1 MPNRDLKVSID
12 GDDAGL
18 DAALAKS
25 TAEARV
31 LDRELAKLE
40 RQQAAEEKVAAA
52 SALAVRE
59 YAKAE
64 DKAALS
70 ARKMGLEVARA
81 AEQAE
86 RAQVRAAAAAEAAAK
101 GSFDKERADK
111 LAARADEAVE
121 RAAIK
126 AAEAQLFQAEAAR
139 KAADAERKNAED
151 AKKAAREAELAA
163 AKEHLGWLKSNGMA
177 REHNRLLKD
186 VKARFGELG
195 SAGGAAFNEMETTGS
210 KAFAALGNT
219 SVGTALMVG
228 AVISAIPFAALGAE
242 VAIAGGIGGALA
254 GLGLMATKSDADVQA
269 ALGKMT
275 SHVKSE
281 TKQLAAPFKQT
292 WLAIAQ
298 EGTKTFDALA
308 PEIGRDFAKIAPV
321 VTNFVHSAGYAATL
335 LGPSLGHATDAA
347 DKLIEALG
355 GKLPEISRSLG
366 HAIDIVSKS
375 AGENADEFANVTSAI
390 AGMLPV
396 AAHLL
401 DWAVKAGP
409 YLSPVFGIMAKGG
422 MSVDALHTGLSK
434 LTFGLVKTDHSLKIG
449 GGSFET
455 FAQGA
460 TVAGAKAGQL
470 MTAEQAAALSAD
482 QLKAALDALTGK
494 TLSEREALVGYRQAI
509 TAMNQALKDNGH
521 AHGFATQK
529 GAENE
534 AALDKLAISAQAAA
548 EAMKASGKDPA
559 PFLEQARQRI
569 VSMAEKMH
577 YSASAANDLANKL
590 LGIKPPP
597 PIKLSMND
605 ADFMVKLHKAQGLK
619 LDPKTGLLKGNNSDY
634 FNKWLTAKGLKIDPK
649 TGKFR
654 GDNADYYNK
663 WLAANHLKINTK
675 TGKITGNT
683 APFWSAVHSLPSSVG
698 TRHIDIYAQM
708 HLSAV
713 QAYVNKRSNFNVKA
727 KGGIVHRA
735 AGGPVQRLAGGG
747 PSGLVVGPGTG
758 TSDSILTA
766 VSNGEYVV
774 RADRTAEFRPLLDL
788 INYGRG
794 RSPVAVASTLSGASG
809 GSRPSQISQTN
820 YFQAQDPHVVA
831 RESAREMAWM
841 LRG

>member
-1 MPNRDLKVSID
+1 VPNRDLKVSID
-12 GDDAGL
+12 GDDSGL
-18 DAALAKS
+18 DAALKKS
-25 TAEARV
+25 EESARG

-40 RQQAAEEKVAAA
+40 RQQAAEERVAAA
-52 SALAVRE
+52 SAVALKK
-59 YAKAE
+59 YAGAE
-64 DKAALS
+64 DQAALS
-70 ARKMGLEVARA
+70 ARKMGLEVKKA
-81 AEQAE
+81 AENAE
-86 RAQVRAAAAAEAAAK
+86 RAQVRATAAAEAAAK
-101 GSFDKERADK
+101 GSFDKERAAK

-126 AAEAQLFQAEAAR
+126 AAEAQIFQAEAAK
-139 KAADAERKNAED
+139 KAADAERKNAEA
-151 AKKAAREAELAA
+151 AKKAAVEAELST
-163 AKEHLGWLKSNGMA
+163 AKERLGWLKSNGMA

-186 VKARFGELG
+186 VQARFGELG
-195 SAGGAAFNEMETTGS
+195 SAGGAAFHEMETTGS
-210 KAFAALGNT
+210 KAFAAIGST
-219 SVGTALMVG
+219 SYGAVAQAV

-242 VAIAGGIGGALA
+242 VAVAGGIGAAVA
-254 GLGLMATKSDADVQA
+254 GVGLMATKSDAEVQA

-275 SHVKSE
+275 SHVKAE
-281 TKQLAAPFKQT
+281 TTRMAAPFKQT

-335 LGPSLGHATDAA
+335 LGPSFGHATDAA
-347 DKLIEALG
+347 VKLTDALG
-355 GKLPEISRSLG
+355 GKLPEISRSVG
-366 HAIDIVSKS
+366 KAIDIVSKS
-375 AGENADEFANVTSAI
+375 AGENADEFANITSAI

-409 YLSPVFGIMAKGG
+409 YLSPIFGMMAKGA
-422 MSVDALHTGLSK
+422 MSADALHDGLSK
-434 LTFGLVKTDHSLKIG
+434 VTFGLVKTDHSLKMG
-449 GGSFET
+449 GGSFQS
-455 FAQGA
+455 FAQQS
-460 TVAGAKAGQL
+460 TVAAAKAGQL
-470 MTAEQAAALSAD
+470 MTAEQAAALGAD
-482 QLKAALDALTGK
+482 QLKAALDSLTGK

-521 AHGFATQK
+521 AHGFATAK

-534 AALDKLAISAQAAA
+534 AALDKLASSAQSAA
-548 EAMKASGKDPA
+548 EAMKAAGKDPG

-577 YSASAANDLANKL
+577 YSADAANVLANKL
-590 LGIKPPP
+590 LGIKPV
-597 PIKLSMND
+597 KLSVDD
-605 ADFMVKLHKAQGLK
+605 ADFVTKLHKAQGLK
-619 LDPKTGLLKGNNSDY
+619 LDPKTGLLRGDNSDY
-634 FNKWLTAKGLKIDPK
+634 FNKWLKAKGLTINPK
-649 TGKFR
+649 TGLFR
-654 GDNADYYNK
+654 GNNADYYNK
-663 WLAANHLKINTK
+663 WLSANHLKINTK

-713 QAYVNKRSNFNVKA
+713 QAYVNKRSNFNLKA
-727 KGGIVHRA
+727 RGGIVHRA
-735 AGGPVQRLAGGG
+735 AGGPVQRMADGG

-774 RADRTAEFRPLLDL
+774 RADRTREFRPLLDL

-794 RSPVAVASTLSGASG
+794 RSPVAAAPTLSGASG
-809 GSRPSQISQTN
+809 GARPSQVNQTN